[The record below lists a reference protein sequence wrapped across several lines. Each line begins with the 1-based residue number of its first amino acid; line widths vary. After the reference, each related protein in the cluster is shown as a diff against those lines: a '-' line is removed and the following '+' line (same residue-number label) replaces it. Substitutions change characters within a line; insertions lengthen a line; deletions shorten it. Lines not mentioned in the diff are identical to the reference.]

1 MPKFQRQATHANEP
15 EILQLIDERF
25 EALEETVALAA
36 LIPQLHDRLFEVE
49 QTLKSFPTQAMEESL
64 AANTTFPQAK
74 LLVQMSR
81 IKKNLETFLWPTN
94 FPCLSTT

>member
-1 MPKFQRQATHANEP
+1 MSLMAQLGLSVVSAMPKFQRQATHANEP

-49 QTLKSFPTQAMEESL
+49 QTVKSLQTGQA
-64 AANTTFPQAK
+64 
-74 LLVQMSR
+74 R
-81 IKKNLETFLWPTN
+81 
-94 FPCLSTT
+94 